1 MGSPRRGRNQ
11 FTKAAIRR
19 AIETARET
27 GVDRVEIELPG
38 QSRIVFT
45 GIASKQKP
53 SQKNEWDEALYGEDK
68 AAVRK

>member
-1 MGSPRRGRNQ
+1 MRGSRGRNQ

-38 QSRIVFT
+38 QSRIIFK
-45 GIASKQKP
+45 GIVSKQADEKP
-53 SQKNEWDEALYGEDK
+53 EDITDLLK
-68 AAVRK
+68 

>member
-1 MGSPRRGRNQ
+1 MGSPRGRTQ

-38 QSRIVFT
+38 QSRIIFKDIV
-45 GIASKQKP
+45 SKQADEKP
-53 SQKNEWDEALYGEDK
+53 EDIVDLLK
-68 AAVRK
+68 